1 VRFDAVQEKSAY
13 PGAIPYFPTLSWP
26 EHDMVH
32 TTRIQA
38 YIICLAAGLIL
49 PGSFG
54 DLVVAGGAAQ
64 DLLTAQEKSGKQIY
78 VHGTSSG
85 GREILAYLGESSL
98 EVPGRTM
105 PCANCHGLDG
115 QGNPEGGVV
124 PSNLTWEALT
134 KPYGVTHPGGRT
146 HPPYT
151 DRALARAITR
161 GLDPA
166 GNKLLNVMPH
176 YQLSQ
181 EDLGDLVAY
190 LKQLGKDRDP
200 GLTENSITI
209 GTTIPAR
216 ADLAGI
222 GQAIKAVTT
231 AFFEEV
237 NSRGG
242 IYNRKIELKIN
253 ETSYPPKTT
262 SAIVKRFIQD
272 KQIFAMTSA
281 FTAGADKE
289 LAALMDNLHVP
300 LIGPLTLYPQ
310 GGFPLNRHVFYILSG
325 IDGQARALVNFACQR
340 MPDKRAGVL
349 IVYSDDQMTKVVL
362 EAIKDQCQK
371 NGCGPPETYSYPHA
385 DSDVPTFAARLKQTS
400 KSVIFFLGTGR
411 EAIALMKEAT
421 ELRWSPTFYLPGAVA
436 GNEILEAPPSF
447 GQKIFISVS
456 SSPDEQTAEGI
467 EEFRALAAKHK
478 LPAHH
483 LGVQKSVYSAVKV
496 LIEGLKR
503 AGKDLSRE
511 KLIQA
516 LEGLYE
522 YPTGVTPA
530 VTYGLNRRIG
540 AMGAYVVTIDLEKK
554 QILPASGWID
564 SN

>member
-1 VRFDAVQEKSAY
+1 MARTTKS
-13 PGAIPYFPTLSWP
+13 
-26 EHDMVH
+26 
-32 TTRIQA
+32 QA
-38 YIICLAAGLIL
+38 YIIALAIIAGLIL

-54 DLVVAGGAAQ
+54 DLVFAGGVAQ

-78 VHGTSSG
+78 VHGTSLG
-85 GREILAYLGESSL
+85 GRKIRAYLGESSL
-98 EVPGRTM
+98 EVPGETM

-115 QGNPEGGVV
+115 RGKPEGGVV

-134 KPYGVTHPGGRT
+134 KPYGVTRPGGRT

-151 DRALARAITR
+151 DRALELAITR
-161 GLDPA
+161 GVDPA

-181 EDLGDLVAY
+181 EDLRDLVAY
-190 LKQLGKDRDP
+190 LKRLGKDRDP

-222 GQAIKAVTT
+222 GQAIKAVTV

-253 ETSYPPKTT
+253 ETADTPITT
-262 SAIVKRFIQD
+262 SALVKRFIQD
-272 KQIFAMTSA
+272 EQVFAMTSA

-289 LAALMDNLHVP
+289 LAALMDDLEVP
-300 LIGPLTLYPQ
+300 MVGPLTLYPQ
-310 GGFPLNRHVFYILSG
+310 GGYPLNRHVFYIFSG
-325 IDGQARALVNFACQR
+325 VDGQARALVNFACQR

-349 IVYSDDQMTKVVL
+349 VVYSDDEMAKGLL
-362 EAIKDQCQK
+362 EAITDQCQES
-371 NGCGPPETYSYPHA
+371 GCGPPETYGYPHA
-385 DSDVPTFAARLKQTS
+385 DSYVPGFVAKLKQTS

-411 EAIALMKEAT
+411 EAIALMQEAN
-421 ELRWSPTFYLPGAVA
+421 ELRWSPTFYFPGVVA
-436 GNEILEAPPSF
+436 GNEILGAPPSF
-447 GQKIFISVS
+447 AQKIFFSVP
-456 SSPDEQTAEGI
+456 SSPDDQTAHGT
-467 EEFRALAAKHK
+467 EEFRNLATKHK

-483 LGVQKSVYSAVKV
+483 LAVQRSVYAAARI

-530 VTYGLNRRIG
+530 VTYGINRRIG

-554 QILPASGWID
+554 QFLPASGWID
-564 SN
+564 SD

>member
-1 VRFDAVQEKSAY
+1 M
-13 PGAIPYFPTLSWP
+13 
-26 EHDMVH
+26 EHS
-32 TTRIQA
+32 TKPPANIS
-38 YIICLAAGLIL
+38 CLAFIAGLIL
-49 PGSFG
+49 P
-54 DLVVAGGAAQ
+54 VVFDDPVFATGAAEGP
-64 DLLTAQEKSGKQIY
+64 LTAEEKSGKRIY
-78 VHGTSSG
+78 VHGTSPG
-85 GREILAYLGESSL
+85 GHEILAYVGESSL

-115 QGNPEGGVV
+115 RGKPEGGVI

-151 DRALARAITR
+151 DRTLELAITR

-166 GNKLLNVMPH
+166 GNKLLIVMPR

-181 EDLGDLVAY
+181 EDMADLVAY
-190 LKQLGKDRDP
+190 LKRLGKDRDP

-222 GQAIKAVTT
+222 GEAIKAVTT

-242 IYNRKIELKIN
+242 IYNRRIELKIN
-253 ETSYPPKTT
+253 ETADTPI
-262 SAIVKRFIQD
+262 AANVKRFIQEE
-272 KQIFAMTSA
+272 QVFAMTSA
-281 FTAGADKE
+281 FIAGADKE
-289 LAALMDNLHVP
+289 LAALMDNLEVP
-300 LIGPLTLYPQ
+300 MVGPLTLYPQ
-310 GGFPLNRHVFYILSG
+310 GGHPLNRHVFYVLSG
-325 IDGQARALVNFACQR
+325 VDGQARALANFACR
-340 MPDKRAGVL
+340 KMPDKRAGVL
-349 IVYSDDQMTKVVL
+349 VVYSDDKMAKGVL

-371 NGCGPPETYSYPHA
+371 SGCGPPETYRYPYA
-385 DSDVPTFAARLKQTS
+385 DSDVPTFAAKLKQTNR
-400 KSVIFFLGTGR
+400 SVIFFLGTGG
-411 EAIALMKEAT
+411 EAMALMNEAAV
-421 ELRWSPTFYLPGAVA
+421 LHWSPTFYLPGAVA
-436 GNEILEAPPSF
+436 GNEILDAPPSF
-447 GQKIFISVS
+447 SQKIFISVS
-456 SSPDEQTAEGI
+456 NSPDDYTSEGI
-467 EEFRALAAKHK
+467 EEFRALAVKHK
-478 LPAHH
+478 LPAH
-483 LGVQKSVYSAVKV
+483 LLAVQSSAYSAAKI
-496 LIEGLKR
+496 LIEGLTR

-530 VTYGLNRRIG
+530 VTYGINRRIG

-554 QILPASGWID
+554 RFLPASGWIYAD
-564 SN
+564 